1 MNSLE
6 DFLKKTNYLNNMT
19 TYKLTVMHPGGTTYD
34 YTVKAKR
41 YYLDGIYIVFIK
53 EDNKTEM
60 YPQGLTIVKEQ

>member
-1 MNSLE
+1 
-6 DFLKKTNYLNNMT
+6 MT

-41 YYLDGIYIVFIK
+41 YYLDGGYIVFVK